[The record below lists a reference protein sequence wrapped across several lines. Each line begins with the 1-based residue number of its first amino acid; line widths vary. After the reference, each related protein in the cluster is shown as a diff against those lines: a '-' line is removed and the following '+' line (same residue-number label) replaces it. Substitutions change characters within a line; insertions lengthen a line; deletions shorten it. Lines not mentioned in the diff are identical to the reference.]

1 MKIEK
6 ELSNTISKS
15 NAIKVA
21 SLIGCDGAL
30 FKQLVKIL
38 LDDNNPAAP
47 QAAWTLS
54 FCVQQ
59 CPEIIYTQLEVL
71 IDNLYRKNL
80 HDAVKRNMVREMQHI
95 VIPEKLQ
102 GKAAD
107 ICFKYLS
114 SGTEAIA
121 IRAFSIT
128 VLCNICKQQ
137 PELKNELQLILEE
150 QMRNGEP
157 AIISRGKKAL
167 KFLYTL

>member
-1 MKIEK
+1 MNIEK
-6 ELSNTISKS
+6 ELSKIISKS

-21 SLIGCDGAL
+21 SLIGCDDAL
-30 FKQLVKIL
+30 FKQLIKVL
-38 LDDNNPAAP
+38 LESNNTSAP

-59 CPEIIYTQLEVL
+59 CPEIIYPQLEVL
-71 IDNLYRKNL
+71 IDNLYKKNL
-80 HDAVKRNMVREMQHI
+80 HDAVKRNTVRVMQY
-95 VIPEKLQ
+95 VTVPEKLQ

-128 VLCNICKQQ
+128 VLCNICQQQ
-137 PELKNELQLILEE
+137 PELSHELKLLLEE

-167 KFLYTL
+167 KFLNTL